1 MSSLA
6 KHFITRLL
14 ARAILDRYRVH
25 QALSHPWIT
34 RNLNDNVPLT
44 QNEQNSQMESEIKL
58 KNAQS
63 ILLFLAVAQHG
74 KLVKKK
80 FFQQEMMERYN

>member
-1 MSSLA
+1 LAEKLEKFNLSSLA
-6 KHFITRLL
+6 KSFITRLL

-34 RNLNDNVPLT
+34 RNFNEKVPLT
-44 QNEQNSQMESEIKL
+44 QNEQNSMMECEIKL

-63 ILLFLAVAQHG
+63 IILFLALA
-74 KLVKKK
+74 
-80 FFQQEMMERYN
+80 